1 MLPLQLAARVY
12 VLVLPGLRCFPQL
25 NGSGTPQNLFFPI
38 SWVMYSQFLRPQTR
52 F

>member
-25 NGSGTPQNLFFPI
+25 SGSGTPQILFFPI
-38 SWVMYSQFLRPQTR
+38 SWVVYSHFWRPQTR